1 MYITWQISIPG
12 DTYVSKF
19 KLLKLLRTT
28 PKEVSHIASQWGHT
42 VLHIKLS
49 LIKMLLSLN
58 ELYMLAKN
66 NPTQIHHKET
76 KSQPFW
82 LHNSNQFW

>member
-28 PKEVSHIASQWGHT
+28 PKEVSHIASQ
-42 VLHIKLS
+42 
-49 LIKMLLSLN
+49 
-58 ELYMLAKN
+58 
-66 NPTQIHHKET
+66 
-76 KSQPFW
+76 
-82 LHNSNQFW
+82 